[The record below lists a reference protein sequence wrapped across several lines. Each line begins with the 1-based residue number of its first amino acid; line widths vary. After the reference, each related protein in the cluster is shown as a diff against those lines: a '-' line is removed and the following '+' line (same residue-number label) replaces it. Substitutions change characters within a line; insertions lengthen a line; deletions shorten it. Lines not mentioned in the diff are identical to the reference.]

1 MKYAALTG
9 RILFSLIF
17 LAGGLGHFSAQSIGY
32 AASQGVPLASV
43 LVPISGV
50 ISIAGALSILLGY
63 KAKLGAWLLV
73 IFLVPVTL
81 MLHKFWTIQDPMM
94 RQMDMV
100 MFMKNLGLLVVH
112 CLSHFLVLDRP
123 VLIIRQRQRHHHL
136 LHNCRI

>member
-50 ISIAGALSILLGY
+50 ISMAGALSILLGY

-100 MFMKNLGLLVVH
+100 MFMKNLGLLGGA
-112 CLSHFLVLDRP
+112 LFIAFFGAGPASIDNKAKAAPSPSFA
-123 VLIIRQRQRHHHL
+123 
-136 LHNCRI
+136 

>member
-32 AASQGVPLASV
+32 AASQGVPLAFV

-50 ISIAGALSILLGY
+50 ISMAGALSILLGY

-100 MFMKNLGLLVVH
+100 MFMKNLGLLGGA
-112 CLSHFLVLDRP
+112 LFIAFFGAGPASIDNKAKAAQSPSFA
-123 VLIIRQRQRHHHL
+123 
-136 LHNCRI
+136 

>member
-32 AASQGVPLASV
+32 AASQGVPLTSV

-50 ISIAGALSILLGY
+50 ISMAGALSILLGY

-94 RQMDMV
+94 KQMDMV
-100 MFMKNLGLLVVH
+100 MFMKNLGLLGGA
-112 CLSHFLVLDRP
+112 LFIAFFGAGPASIDNKAKAAQSPSFA
-123 VLIIRQRQRHHHL
+123 
-136 LHNCRI
+136 

>member
-94 RQMDMV
+94 KQMDMV
-100 MFMKNLGLLVVH
+100 MFMKNLGLLGGA
-112 CLSHFLVLDRP
+112 LFIAFFGAGPASIDNKAKAAQSPSFA
-123 VLIIRQRQRHHHL
+123 
-136 LHNCRI
+136 

>member
-1 MKYAALTG
+1 
-9 RILFSLIF
+9 
-17 LAGGLGHFSAQSIGY
+17 
-32 AASQGVPLASV
+32 VPLASV

-81 MLHKFWTIQDPMM
+81 MLHKFWTIQDPML

-100 MFMKNLGLLVVH
+100 MFMKNLGLLGGA
-112 CLSHFLVLDRP
+112 LFIAFFGAGPASIDNKAKAAPSPSFA
-123 VLIIRQRQRHHHL
+123 
-136 LHNCRI
+136 

>member
-32 AASQGVPLASV
+32 AASQGVTLASV

-50 ISIAGALSILLGY
+50 ISMAGALSILLGY

-100 MFMKNLGLLVVH
+100 MFMKNLGLLGGA
-112 CLSHFLVLDRP
+112 LFIAFFGAGPASIDNKAKAAQSPSFA
-123 VLIIRQRQRHHHL
+123 
-136 LHNCRI
+136 

>member
-100 MFMKNLGLLVVH
+100 MFMKNLGLLGGA
-112 CLSHFLVLDRP
+112 LFIAFFGAGPASIDNKAKAAQSPSFA
-123 VLIIRQRQRHHHL
+123 
-136 LHNCRI
+136 